1 MKLTALLGAIRE
13 SKGPVT
19 GIELA
24 LRLGVSPGEVAA
36 MLDALRASGQL
47 GTDVPTHEPI
57 ESCESAGLCSL
68 SCPGPEDCSLVIDLS
83 VTNLEIKAAAPR

>member
-1 MKLTALLGAIRE
+1 MKLTALLSAIRE
-13 SKGPVT
+13 SKGPIT

-24 LRLGVSPGEVAA
+24 LRLGVTPGEVSA

-47 GTDVPTHEPI
+47 APEVPRHEPI
-57 ESCESAGLCSL
+57 DSCESAGSCSL

-83 VTNLEIKAAAPR
+83 VTGLQIKSASAR